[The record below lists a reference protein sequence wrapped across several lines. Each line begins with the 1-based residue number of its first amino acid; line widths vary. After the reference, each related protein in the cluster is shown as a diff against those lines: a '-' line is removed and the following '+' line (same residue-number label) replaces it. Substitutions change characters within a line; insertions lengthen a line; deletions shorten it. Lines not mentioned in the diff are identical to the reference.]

1 MNIIKEEEIR
11 KNAVINVAEKIMIAA
26 RTAPK
31 GKGFDNL
38 FIGMFIGEDIITLAN
53 NMKEISKNQN
63 VAFFERDANNIL
75 NAEAVVIIGTKIKS
89 LGLNPCG
96 FCGFE
101 NCEEKNL
108 HSNVPCAFNSGDLGI
123 AIGSAVSTAMQ
134 FKVDTRIMFSAGY
147 TAIHSGLIHEDI
159 KIAYAIPLSVSA
171 KSPFFDR
178 K

>member
-1 MNIIKEEEIR
+1 MKVIKEEEIR
-11 KNAVINVAEKIMIAA
+11 NNTVIRVAEEMMIAA
-26 RTAPK
+26 RTSPK
-31 GKGFDNL
+31 GKGLDNL
-38 FIGMFIGEDIITLAN
+38 FIGMFTGKDIISLAN

-75 NAEAVVIIGTKIKS
+75 MAEAVVIIGTQIRS
-89 LGLNPCG
+89 LGLKPCG

-101 NCEEKNL
+101 NCDEKNL
-108 HSNVPCAFNSGDLGI
+108 HTNVPCAFNSGDLGI

-134 FKVDTRIMFSAGY
+134 FKVDNRIMFSAGY
-147 TAIHSGLIHEDI
+147 TAIHSGLIPENI
-159 KIAYAIPLSVSA
+159 KIAYAIPLSVSS